1 MDFVKAKAAHI
12 RLGQR
17 GENAAC
23 RLLRAKGLEILARD
37 CKTPRGEIDI
47 IARDGATLV
56 FAEVKTK
63 RINSRSRPAE
73 NLSRRQKSR
82 IYRAAYSYMKDIN
95 NPSTPFRFDIVE
107 VSMGAW
113 GPTALW
119 HWSTAFGAESL
130 QRAVV
135 CQRPFITGK
144 SPP

>member
-1 MDFVKAKAAHI
+1 MDFIKAKAAHI

-17 GENAAC
+17 GEDAAC

-63 RINSRSRPAE
+63 RANSRSRPAE

-82 IYRAAYSYMKDIN
+82 IYRAAYSYMKDIR
-95 NPSTPFRFDIVE
+95 NPAVPFRFDIVE
-107 VSMGAW
+107 VSMGTW
-113 GPTALW
+113 GPVELW
-119 HWSTAFGAESL
+119 HWTASFGEESL
-130 QRAVV
+130 KRG
-135 CQRPFITGK
+135 RWTP
-144 SPP
+144 